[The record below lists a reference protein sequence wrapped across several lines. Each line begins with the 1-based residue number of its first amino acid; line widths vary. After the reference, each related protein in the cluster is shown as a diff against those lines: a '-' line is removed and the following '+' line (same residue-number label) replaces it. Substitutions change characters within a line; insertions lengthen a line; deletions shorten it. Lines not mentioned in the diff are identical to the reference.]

1 MAFTESALGEAL
13 GKLYCKKYFD
23 EDSKA
28 KALTVVENVRAAL
41 EARLKEVDWLLSDS
55 TREAALEK
63 MSSFNVKIGCAHM
76 D

>member
-13 GKLYCKKYFD
+13 GKLYCQKYFS
-23 EDSKA
+23 EDSKG
-28 KALTVVENVRAAL
+28 KALAVVENVRAAL

-63 MSSFNVKIGCAHM
+63 MSRFNVKIGCV
-76 D
+76 DVT